1 MDAATSAP
9 LPSANIR
16 LLGTTRGTIS
26 NSEGAYLI
34 RVPGGPN
41 TLIFS
46 FIGYISDTLEV
57 DVRADIIYDVKLRPT
72 LIEMPVLTVSAGD
85 LARGIIR
92 RAIEAKDRLNEGLK
106 SYRFQAFT
114 RRSISR
120 EDSIVGI
127 TEGYSYGYWREGE
140 TLREEI
146 SQYQA
151 TENLPDLGEIQGVL
165 GIVDFSQDDIELAGN
180 RYVGPLHP
188 NAFRWYDYE
197 IAEVNLQDG
206 LEIYRIAMEPRNM
219 LIPLLR
225 GTVDIADST
234 WALVGV
240 DLVPAE
246 QIVFPFVNDLQVR
259 WRQSFKLQEGFWLPT
274 DIRIEGGVEV
284 GLGPI
289 RIPRI
294 GFSQTSVIF
303 DYDMNAEIPDSI
315 FVREESVVQLPNA
328 SIIDSTFWQ
337 ENEVL
342 PMTGEEE
349 YAYATLDSTQVLEV
363 LFAPPGFEMD
373 AGSDELVLR
382 GSIGGGE
389 FIGDL
394 LGLLDLRFNR
404 VEGLMLGVRAS
415 RDSIFGRFEVEAGA
429 GYAFS
434 ADRWNWQATIST
446 RFGARPRGPNQSGSR
461 GVGISLSFSD
471 GVARSPSAG
480 FYPVLLNSFS
490 AMLFQDDYYD
500 YHASRGWRLDVN
512 PVDRSGLGI
521 DLYLARAEHRS
532 LAAMNGWSISN
543 RDGIPR
549 ANPAVSIEEGI
560 WKRSGAKI
568 RIGRPESSAS
578 LSTGKGVLLSVEH
591 GEAFGAGDFAGPTR
605 SGYHFYNRV
614 DGVLSYSFPTFT
626 TRYLFSPM
634 LVIRLAGGL
643 SEGALPRELWG
654 GPENALG
661 YYCPLGALRG
671 AGHRELAGTDYAVLT
686 VEHNFRSQPF
696 QMLGIRALYERGI
709 ELLVHGGMARS
720 WRGEMVIPADGP
732 YREVGFGIGRIAEL
746 FRVDFTH
753 RLSAPAGWYLT
764 LTLTTFL

>member
-1 MDAATSAP
+1 VDAATSAP

-57 DVRADIIYDVKLRPT
+57 DVRADTIYDVKLQPT

-120 EDSIVGI
+120 EDSIAGI

-165 GIVDFSQDDIELAGN
+165 GIVDFSQNDIELAGN

-197 IAEVNLQDG
+197 IVEVNLQDG

-225 GTVDIADST
+225 GTVDIADFT

-303 DYDMNAEIPDSI
+303 DYEMNAAIPDSI

-328 SIIDSTFWQ
+328 SIVDSTFWR

-404 VEGLMLGVRAS
+404 VEGLMLGIRTS
-415 RDSIFGRFEVEAGA
+415 RDSILSRFEVEVGA

-434 ADRWNWQATIST
+434 ADRWNWQVAVST
-446 RFGARPRGPNQSGSR
+446 RFGARPRGPNQPGSR

-480 FYPVLLNSFS
+480 FYPVPLNTLSS
-490 AMLFQDDYYD
+490 MLFQDDYYD
-500 YHASRGWRLDVN
+500 YHTSRGWRLDVS

-521 DLYLARAEHRS
+521 DLFLARATHRS

-543 RDGIPR
+543 RNGIPR
-549 ANPAVSIEEGI
+549 ANPAVTLEGAI
-560 WKRSGAKI
+560 WTRFGGTL

-578 LSTGKGVLLSVEH
+578 VSTGKGFSIGMEH
-591 GEAFGAGDFAGPTR
+591 GEEKGIYSVPLPLPSDQT
-605 SGYHFYNRV
+605 SYTRV
-614 DGVLSYSFPTFT
+614 DGVLSYSIPTFT

-634 LVIRLAGGL
+634 LVFRLAGGW
-643 SEGALPRELWG
+643 SDGRLPRELWG

-671 AGHRELAGTDYAVLT
+671 AGHRELAGTDYAVFT

-709 ELLVHGGMARS
+709 ELYVHGGMARS
-720 WRGEMVIPADGP
+720 WRGGTVIPGDGP

-746 FRVDFTH
+746 LRVDFTR